1 MSAPK
6 SPKDHVLNPNFD
18 YWVNPWIPHN
28 RLTRLPKP
36 ITHFLGVRQQPH
48 VEPPAIVQWAL
59 MVLSTVAG
67 LCLVGAVFN
76 LASGLDYLHPP
87 VMIASLGASAV
98 LDYNAIRSPLAQPR
112 NAVIGH
118 TLSAIVEVAISK
130 LFQLAPEPFFDNYSW
145 VAGAVACACAS
156 LVMSMT
162 GTVHPPGG
170 ATAILACTSKDVVP
184 SGWAFAMFVLVGSLL
199 MLGVA
204 LLFNNTLRQYPVY
217 WWTPEEVGRQLRR
230 SRKGESTEAVEDENR
245 IEKQSSR
252 DSDATLR
259 QELSNQ
265 IDFVDDSEELLMTPY
280 KLRIPSH
287 IELADDE
294 VSLLNKL
301 QQRLQARNEVGT

>member
-1 MSAPK
+1 
-6 SPKDHVLNPNFD
+6 
-18 YWVNPWIPHN
+18 
-28 RLTRLPKP
+28 
-36 ITHFLGVRQQPH
+36 
-48 VEPPAIVQWAL
+48 
-59 MVLSTVAG
+59 
-67 LCLVGAVFN
+67 
-76 LASGLDYLHPP
+76 
-87 VMIASLGASAV
+87 
-98 LDYNAIRSPLAQPR
+98 NAIRSPLAQPR

-118 TLSAIVEVAISK
+118 TLSAIVGVAISK

-230 SRKGESTEAVEDENR
+230 SRKGESAEAVEDENR
-245 IEKQSSR
+245 VEKQSSR